1 RIARSTAAGP
11 APALAFDYDGEI
23 DGGHLAGQLGH
34 RTRVR
39 GDGWRRTEL
48 FDALGRPTY
57 QQVELTGWRSVTS
70 EKTYR
75 ADGSVARDAITV
87 TDAGGAV
94 KLTSMRDSMLDGAGR
109 LHAFA
114 IDGAVLYTLSYDDE
128 GRIARADFASG
139 EAIAFDYDAI
149 THRRRGYQLSA
160 PDASGAMHWN
170 YN

>member
-57 QQVELTGWRSVTS
+57 QSVELTGWRSVTS

-75 ADGSVARDAITV
+75 ADGSVAGDTITIS
-87 TDAGGAV
+87 DGGGAV
-94 KLTSMRDSMLDGAGR
+94 TLSSTRDTTLDSFGR
-109 LHAFA
+109 IHTFA
-114 IDGAVLYTLSYDDE
+114 VDGAVLYTLSYDGE
-128 GRIARADFASG
+128 NRVARADFASG
-139 EAIAFDYDAI
+139 EAIAFDFDPV

-160 PDASGAMHWN
+160 P
-170 YN
+170 